1 MAKTSKPYSNRTNS
15 YKRNNT
21 KTSTTTTKKKST
33 TTKKSTTPK
42 KTTTPKKNTT
52 VKKDDLKSK
61 KIKELEVLEKK
72 LEATTRIR
80 VDKERIEDTGSLDTS
95 FLDGNSRSK
104 KNKNILKEEIVSDDF
119 EVVED
124 EDIIDIPFSDINL
137 EETKEVKKV
146 EKKPTKKKTKKQE
159 MPDFLL
165 DDFKPT
171 NSKLK
176 EDNKTLPIKEEK
188 EERHLIRN
196 TIISILGVC
205 LIVLCV
211 MGMMSL
217 YHVLTTK
224 PEVKYKTKEIV
235 KTKVDDNYLFLGD
248 SITDFYDLD
257 RFYPDM
263 PVVNSGVNAN
273 RTTHILD
280 DMYNRVYKYNPSK
293 VFILIGVND
302 IIDDKDATEI
312 TTNIREIVDGIQ
324 DNRKYAE
331 IYVESIYPINDTEDE
346 KIDLEMVNASRNNEK
361 IKTINKEIKKMC
373 KEKKITYIDMYSKL
387 VDEDDKLNIDYTT
400 EGLHL
405 NNEGYKVVTEEIMKY
420 IKK

>member
-1 MAKTSKPYSNRTNS
+1 MAKKTSKPYSNRTNS

-21 KTSTTTTKKKST
+21 KKST
-33 TTKKSTTPK
+33 STTKKSTT
-42 KTTTPKKNTT
+42 KTTTKKTAPKKE
-52 VKKDDLKSK
+52 DLKSK
-61 KIKELEVLEKK
+61 KLKELAELEKK

-95 FLDGNSRSK
+95 FLEGRSRSK

-119 EVVED
+119 EVVEED
-124 EDIIDIPFSDINL
+124 DIIDIPFSDINL

-146 EKKPTKKKTKKQE
+146 EKKTSKKKPKKQE

-171 NSKLK
+171 TSKLK
-176 EDNKTLPIKEEK
+176 QDNKEIVKTEKKESK
-188 EERHLIRN
+188 HLIRN
-196 TIISILGVC
+196 GIISILGLC
-205 LIVLCV
+205 LIALCI

-224 PEVKYKTKEIV
+224 PEVKYKTKKVVEV
-235 KTKVDDNYLFLGD
+235 KVDDNYVFLGD
-248 SITDFYDLD
+248 SITDFYDLEK
-257 RFYPDM
+257 FYPDM
-263 PVVNSGVNAN
+263 PVVNSGINAN

-331 IYVESIYPINDTEDE
+331 IYVESIYPVNNTDDE
-346 KIDLEMVNASRNNEK
+346 KVDLEMVNVLRNNEK
-361 IKTINKEIKKMC
+361 IKNINKEIKKMC
-373 KEKKITYIDMYSKL
+373 KEKKITYIDLYSKL
-387 VDEDDKLNIDYTT
+387 VDDNDQLNIDYTT

-405 NNEGYKVVTEEIMKY
+405 NNEGYKVVTDELMKY